1 MKIIMNNP
9 SVSINDL
16 FAGVRESFIKYEH
29 KQRLEKERR
38 RQLKKEKAAA
48 MGRRITPADPSA
60 RPLFGS
66 QLNPQRNDDDNN
78 ANTKT
83 SFQPAAAAS
92 SDSSNITA
100 DDVHS
105 SMQKRVSSL
114 SDDKPSSPTPPPKR
128 TMAESILAM
137 LSAHHNDGNDSSSSS
152 SSSTSTQDTATPSQP
167 TTMSVSEYY
176 DEYDIP
182 PCEQRRRQ
190 ETEAALRLKS
200 EQLLQEQKR
209 LQQLKPLVFAKPSF
223 KLPSSM
229 DKNKED
235 KEEGEQQQGKKRK
248 ASSHPSSSSN
258 TTNPIP
264 KQYWNHPRMINGGG
278 AHVYTTSSAAALPK
292 LPKAKIPP
300 NHMMFMSYGA
310 AFNNNHQYTQYE
322 IDGLID
328 FANRYI
334 TPESMRR
341 VNNSNNDHDT
351 NKRRR
356 IRYNNDE
363 DVIELG
369 EGI

>member
-1 MKIIMNNP
+1 MNNP

-16 FAGVRESFIKYEH
+16 FADVRESFIKYEH

-66 QLNPQRNDDDNN
+66 QLNPQRNDDDKN

-83 SFQPAAAAS
+83 LSQPAAAAS

-105 SMQKRVSSL
+105 SMQKRVSL

-152 SSSTSTQDTATPSQP
+152 SSTTSTQDTATSAQP

-182 PCEQRRRQ
+182 PCEQRRR
-190 ETEAALRLKS
+190 EEAEAALRLKS

-209 LQQLKPLVFAKPSF
+209 QRQLKPLVFAKPSF

-229 DKNKED
+229 DKNKE
-235 KEEGEQQQGKKRK
+235 EGEDQQQQGKKRK
-248 ASSHPSSSSN
+248 ASSPPSSSN

-264 KQYWNHPRMINGGG
+264 TQYWNHPRMINGGG

-300 NHMMFMSYGA
+300 NQMMFMSYGA
-310 AFNNNHQYTQYE
+310 AFSNNHQYTQYE

-341 VNNSNNDHDT
+341 VNNNDHDT

-369 EGI
+369 EGM